1 MVRTPERKFGWL
13 ATFGGGMGVVEREG
27 MGVTERD
34 ETPSSFESLFS
45 VVDYS
50 PSTVPHTHP
59 SSHPTSPSH
68 TTQSTESESAAG
80 REGEGRGRM

>member
-1 MVRTPERKFGWL
+1 
-13 ATFGGGMGVVEREG
+13 MGVVEREG

-50 PSTVPHTHP
+50 PSTVPHTHI
-59 SSHPTSPSH
+59 HIHNITFNN
-68 TTQSTESESAAG
+68 TESAG
-80 REGEGRGRM
+80 K